1 MLILRVDD
9 RLIHGQVIAG
19 WARPLGI
26 DCVIL
31 ASDRLSRDEWS
42 CNAYRLAIPEGIEFS
57 CYTIKECVNYLNS
70 TNRKRKMVIVE
81 SVREASQLVRNGL
94 TVPEVNV
101 GGLGYHEGTREIA
114 PYIYLSATDIE
125 SVVYLHNLGIKVTGK
140 QLPNSV
146 PVDVV
151 KKLAGI
157 K

>member
-26 DCVIL
+26 DIVIL
-31 ASDRLSRDEWS
+31 ASDRLSHDEWS

-57 CYTIKECVNYLNS
+57 CCTIQECVDCLGSGNK
-70 TNRKRKMVIVE
+70 KRRMVIVE
-81 SVREASQLVRNGL
+81 SISDASLLVKKGL
-94 TVPEVNV
+94 PVSEVNV
-101 GGLGYHEGTREIA
+101 GGLGFHEGTREVA
-114 PYIYLSATDIE
+114 PYIYLTPSDVE
-125 SVVYLHNLGIKVTGK
+125 SVVCLHSLGVRVTGK
-140 QLPNSV
+140 QLPNSI

>member
-42 CNAYRLAIPEGIEFS
+42 CNAYRLAVPEGIEFS
-57 CYTIKECVNYLNS
+57 CYTIQECVNYLNS

-81 SVREASQLVRNGL
+81 SVSEASQLVRNGL

-114 PYIYLSATDIE
+114 PYIYLSAADIE
-125 SVVYLHNLGIKVTGK
+125 SVVYLHNLGIKITGK